1 MALQFYIGGS
11 GAGKTTAMMKEMIR
25 QSMERPERRFFVIV
39 PEQATMEM
47 QRKLVSLH
55 PRKCILNLE
64 VTSLNRLA
72 YRVFDEVG
80 AQNGAFLEEIGKT
93 FLIEKI
99 ALEKKK
105 ELPYLGVWRSRPIWR
120 R

>member
-64 VTSLNRLA
+64 VKP
-72 YRVFDEVG
+72 F
-80 AQNGAFLEEIGKT
+80 
-93 FLIEKI
+93 
-99 ALEKKK
+99 
-105 ELPYLGVWRSRPIWR
+105 
-120 R
+120 